1 MDAGWLGLAL
11 SFAIELTGFLKHSV
25 RMAAQTEGHMASV
38 ERIMTYTTQIEAE
51 APHFLTDEAQAA
63 LNLNPNWPEA
73 GKIEIKNMVMGYR
86 DGPNVI
92 GKLGPD
98 GKVRGV
104 SLSINAKEKIG
115 IVGRTVS

>member
-38 ERIMTYTTQIEAE
+38 ERIMTYTTQIESE
-51 APHFLTDEAQAA
+51 APHFLPEQEQAA
-63 LNLNPNWPEA
+63 LKLSPSWPEA
-73 GKIEIKNMVMGYR
+73 GKIDIDNMVMGYR

-92 GKLGPD
+92 GK
-98 GKVRGV
+98 VRP
-104 SLSINAKEKIG
+104 
-115 IVGRTVS
+115 